1 MAIDKWNEPRY
12 VEDANKD
19 FWREE
24 ADKAR
29 WLLKVSQDSVTA
41 TLLSGRTI
49 PRHLRHILDRGV
61 NMP

>member
-24 ADKAR
+24 ADGH
-29 WLLKVSQDSVTA
+29 D
-41 TLLSGRTI
+41 GC
-49 PRHLRHILDRGV
+49 
-61 NMP
+61 